1 MGGRSHPSHLSH
13 LPSLVPGSLQLLGP
27 GRGSGALCIVT
38 GQPCVQRSAPEKA
51 ACHRETPELNLR
63 DRSTQLLA
71 TQPREGH
78 LQPRASVSK
87 GREQGRMTSLS

>member
-1 MGGRSHPSHLSH
+1 MQKSP
-13 LPSLVPGSLQLLGP
+13 
-27 GRGSGALCIVT
+27 
-38 GQPCVQRSAPEKA
+38 PEKA
-51 ACHRETPELNLR
+51 ARHRETPELNLR